1 MGYQNFTTIEEFV
14 KQNPG
19 CSVRDYIES
28 VTLVAD
34 SEVDDDS
41 NYVTL
46 ATVHAAKGLEFKVV
60 FVVGLEDGIFP
71 NSRAKIDDSELE
83 EERRLMYVAV
93 TRAKERLYLTCA
105 KNRYMFGQSK
115 PTLISEFFSDVDD
128 FVKPKEN
135 VVSRPVVQS
144 NGLTCNAKNSNLSKF
159 EKGQKVRHRVFGEGV
174 IILIKG
180 ENADVA
186 FKGVGIK
193 TLSLKFA
200 PLEVIG

>member
-1 MGYQNFTTIEEFV
+1 M
-14 KQNPG
+14 
-19 CSVRDYIES
+19 
-28 VTLVAD
+28 
-34 SEVDDDS
+34 
-41 NYVTL
+41 
-46 ATVHAAKGLEFKVV
+46 
-60 FVVGLEDGIFP
+60 
-71 NSRAKIDDSELE
+71 E

-93 TRAKERLYLTCA
+93 TRARERLYLTYA
-105 KNRYMFGQSK
+105 RNRYMYGQSK
-115 PTLISEFFSDVDD
+115 PTIPSEFFSDVDD

-135 VVSRPVVQS
+135 VVLKQVVS
-144 NGLTCNAKNSNLSKF
+144 NGLSCDEKNKNINKF
-159 EKGQKVRHRVFGEGV
+159 EKGQKVKHKVFGEGV